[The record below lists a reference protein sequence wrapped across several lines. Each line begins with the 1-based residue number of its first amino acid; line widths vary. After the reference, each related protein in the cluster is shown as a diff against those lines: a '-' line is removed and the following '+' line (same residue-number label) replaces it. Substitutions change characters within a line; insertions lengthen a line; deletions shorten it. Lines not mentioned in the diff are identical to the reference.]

1 MSVFNKFKST
11 SARKFAQ
18 EIIKFIKRENQILS
32 LWLINSI
39 DFFQEI
45 FVLKFCLMTLLM
57 MLLFIIKAKK
67 ILNFSVFC
75 WTILITKRSV
85 NWITKQRQISMKQDV
100 NYRFESKNV
109 ICVSVQFAVWEE
121 NNSLKEGRNGVNSEK
136 SMENHEW
143 QNHPLVSLKEIKDE
157 NIYNPI
163 WTIHKFTL
171 FTARIK
177 SVDTTMRGRT

>member
-1 MSVFNKFKST
+1 
-11 SARKFAQ
+11 
-18 EIIKFIKRENQILS
+18 
-32 LWLINSI
+32 
-39 DFFQEI
+39 
-45 FVLKFCLMTLLM
+45 
-57 MLLFIIKAKK
+57 
-67 ILNFSVFC
+67 
-75 WTILITKRSV
+75 
-85 NWITKQRQISMKQDV
+85 MKQV

-143 QNHPLVSLKEIKDE
+143 QNHPMVSLKEIKDE
-157 NIYNPI
+157 NIYNLI